1 MRACTLLQARA
12 VVKIKRKFARDVTL
26 PDKVAK
32 GGSLPGRTLF
42 FSPFNSDLP
51 LPYDENDCLQGYFI
65 HFASN
70 NDQSNKI
77 DK

>member
-1 MRACTLLQARA
+1 MMFLSFIAAYNSDKLN
-12 VVKIKRKFARDVTL
+12 VFK

-70 NDQSNKI
+70 SD
-77 DK
+77 

>member
-1 MRACTLLQARA
+1 MMFLSFIAAYNSDKLNFF
-12 VVKIKRKFARDVTL
+12 KS
-26 PDKVAK
+26 DKVAK

-70 NDQSNKI
+70 SD
-77 DK
+77 